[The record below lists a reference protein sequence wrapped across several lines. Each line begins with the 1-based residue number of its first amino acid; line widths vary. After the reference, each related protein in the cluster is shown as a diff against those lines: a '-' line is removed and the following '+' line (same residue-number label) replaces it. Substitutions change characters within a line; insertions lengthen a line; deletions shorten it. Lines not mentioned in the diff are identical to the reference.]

1 MRTGKRYIKVEDRR
15 KDLYK
20 IKQVAEMLQTTPR
33 TIRYYEQ
40 RGILPPVKRT
50 HGKMRLYT
58 KTDVDI
64 LRKARELQAAGASL
78 EEIKAELVK
87 VQQNALVSRDA
98 NKIKIVVDSTASIPF
113 DLARQNNIEI
123 IPLHIKFGH
132 ADLLDGLDIT
142 AAESMKRE
150 KEGRLAPSSSPP
162 TEEEFI
168 GIYTRLYEAG
178 AQEIISIH
186 LSEKIS
192 DTVAIARKAASFIK
206 DFKVTVIDSGSYGP
220 GVALLAF
227 AAAAS
232 ISAETPIEVIL
243 QELAELRKNISEIL
257 VLNEPSRVMGKE
269 KNNALLGLLLS
280 FKPVLQVQDGI
291 LTLRTRVKNI
301 QEAEEQM
308 VRFCREKGTPSHI
321 IITHAN
327 MPEAAQELMQ
337 RIEKLFTGAPSI
349 IFQSSVVPVANLSSE
364 LLGIAIC

>member
-1 MRTGKRYIKVEDRR
+1 
-15 KDLYK
+15 
-20 IKQVAEMLQTTPR
+20 
-33 TIRYYEQ
+33 
-40 RGILPPVKRT
+40 
-50 HGKMRLYT
+50 
-58 KTDVDI
+58 
-64 LRKARELQAAGASL
+64 
-78 EEIKAELVK
+78 
-87 VQQNALVSRDA
+87 
-98 NKIKIVVDSTASIPF
+98 
-113 DLARQNNIEI
+113 
-123 IPLHIKFGH
+123 
-132 ADLLDGLDIT
+132 
-142 AAESMKRE
+142 MKRE